1 MNEDKF
7 RYEYHAPSP
16 EERNE
21 AERIRARYAE
31 TDESDA
37 MERLRKLDARVR
49 RTASAAAWVMGVAG
63 TLLFGAGLAMV
74 LEGGLLAAGSAVA
87 CAGAVPVAAA
97 YPVYG
102 AVLRRGKKKYGAQI
116 LALSDEVLK
125 EENKEENERGE
136 SGENK

>member
-7 RYEYHAPSP
+7 RYEYRAPSP
-16 EERNE
+16 EEKSE
-21 AERIRARYAE
+21 AGRIRARYAE

-37 MERLRKLDARVR
+37 MARLRKLDARVR
-49 RTASAAAWVMGVAG
+49 RAASAAAWVMGVAG
-63 TLLFGAGLAMV
+63 TLLFGAGMAMV
-74 LEGGLLAAGSAVA
+74 LEVGLLAAGRALA

-116 LALSDEVLK
+116 LELSDEVLK
-125 EENKEENERGE
+125 EENKTENGRGE
-136 SGENK
+136 GGENK

>member
-7 RYEYHAPSP
+7 RYEYSAPTP
-16 EERNE
+16 EQRSE

-37 MERLRKLDARVR
+37 MARLRRLDARVR
-49 RTASAAAWVMGVAG
+49 RTASVAALVMGVAG
-63 TLLFGAGLAMV
+63 TLLFGAGMAMV

-125 EENKEENERGE
+125 EENGRGE
-136 SGENK
+136 SGENP